1 MMPKYKGVD
10 IDTSPTEGM
19 VTEAKRALAWREE
32 FGRGGTEVGV
42 ARARDIV
49 NGRNLSL
56 DTVKRMASYFARHEV
71 DKQAEGF
78 SPGEDGYPSAG
89 RVAWGLWG
97 GTPGQT
103 FANKIVDRM
112 DRIDEDERSLEME
125 RPYPNEH
132 AARITDPEQYQGFR
146 RMNDELGAGIDI
158 ILGLKDGTSE
168 IQSIRFDVEQFTAE
182 EARQWLSD
190 NGYEPL
196 LFEPALEERA
206 MQRAEPDA
214 LKVGDFVSWDSAG
227 GRARGKIE
235 RIERDG
241 QINVP
246 GADVVVNGEA
256 DDPAALIRV
265 YDSLGNET
273 DVRVAHRFSTLRKID
288 PIQSEERAMET
299 QERHV
304 LAVTET
310 EETVTIELAKE
321 HAMPTEAENA
331 YHDDEERKASVELTH
346 RSQDMEARAIDED
359 TRRIRMSISSE
370 TPVMRSFGAEVLEH
384 SKEAIDLSFIASGR
398 APLLLDH
405 DPSAQIG
412 VLESV
417 ELDPETRRLRAVA
430 RLGKGALAREA
441 FDDIVDGIKS
451 NISIGYAIDKM
462 ERKDGDTY
470 VAKSW
475 KPLEASLVSLPA
487 DQSDIGIGRSAQ
499 APRITVTSNQKEIAM
514 SDQIDVAAI
523 EAQARKAAEKNAA
536 QIVELGQR
544 HNQSAL
550 AQKAI
555 AEGRSIEEF
564 RGELLEVVG
573 SQRALESQ
581 DIGMT
586 DKEVKRFSLLR
597 AANALFN
604 PTDRRAQ
611 EAAAFEYECSAAASK
626 QYGRASQGIM
636 LPADVLRNW
645 KRDLNT
651 SDDSNVLG
659 TDFRGGEFIDVLR
672 NQSSVMAAGARILNG
687 LQNDVSI
694 PKKATAASATWI
706 SAEGGDATASEPTFG
721 SVTLSPKD
729 LAVMTQVTRRMIQQS
744 TLDIEALIRDD
755 IAEAIAL
762 GLDLA
767 ALAGTGSSGQ
777 PTGIKN
783 TSGIGTVDFG
793 TAPDTV
799 PTWAQVIAMET
810 ALGSANALQGNLAY
824 ILPAS
829 MYGALKSV
837 EKAANTAQFVISPDG
852 TMNGYRTIVSNQVSA
867 GDLFFGNFNDALV
880 GMWGGVDLLLDPYTN
895 SASGTVRLR
904 AISTMDFAV
913 RHAASF
919 CLGNDGGS

>member
-1 MMPKYKGVD
+1 MPKYKGVD
-10 IDTSPTEGM
+10 IDTTPNEGM

-146 RMNDELGAGIDI
+146 RMNDELGEGIDI

-206 MQRAEPDA
+206 MEPVDQ
-214 LKVGDFVSWDSAG
+214 V
-227 GRARGKIE
+227 
-235 RIERDG
+235 
-241 QINVP
+241 
-246 GADVVVNGEA
+246 
-256 DDPAALIRV
+256 
-265 YDSLGNET
+265 
-273 DVRVAHRFSTLRKID
+273 
-288 PIQSEERAMET
+288 EE
-299 QERHV
+299 
-304 LAVTET
+304 VTV
-310 EETVTIELAKE
+310 ETV
-321 HAMPTEAENA
+321 EAEA
-331 YHDDEERKASVELTH
+331 VKPEIVEERKAEVEINH

-384 SKEAIDLSFIASGR
+384 SKDAIDLSFIASGR

-405 DPSAQIG
+405 DPSLQIG

-499 APRITVTSNQKEIAM
+499 APRITVTSNEKEIAM

-564 RGELLEVVG
+564 RGELLDVVG

-597 AANALFN
+597 AANALLN

-611 EAAAFEYECSAAASK
+611 EAAAFEYECSAAAA
-626 QYGRASQGIM
+626 QHYGRASQGIM
-636 LPADVLRNW
+636 LPADVLANW

-744 TLDIEALIRDD
+744 TMDIEALIRDD

-799 PTWAQVIAMET
+799 PTWAQVIEMET

-829 MYGALKSV
+829 MYGSLKSV

>member
-1 MMPKYKGVD
+1 
-10 IDTSPTEGM
+10 
-19 VTEAKRALAWREE
+19 
-32 FGRGGTEVGV
+32 
-42 ARARDIV
+42 
-49 NGRNLSL
+49 
-56 DTVKRMASYFARHEV
+56 
-71 DKQAEGF
+71 
-78 SPGEDGYPSAG
+78 
-89 RVAWGLWG
+89 
-97 GTPGQT
+97 
-103 FANKIVDRM
+103 
-112 DRIDEDERSLEME
+112 
-125 RPYPNEH
+125 
-132 AARITDPEQYQGFR
+132 
-146 RMNDELGAGIDI
+146 
-158 ILGLKDGTSE
+158 
-168 IQSIRFDVEQFTAE
+168 
-182 EARQWLSD
+182 
-190 NGYEPL
+190 
-196 LFEPALEERA
+196 
-206 MQRAEPDA
+206 
-214 LKVGDFVSWDSAG
+214 
-227 GRARGKIE
+227 
-235 RIERDG
+235 
-241 QINVP
+241 
-246 GADVVVNGEA
+246 
-256 DDPAALIRV
+256 
-265 YDSLGNET
+265 
-273 DVRVAHRFSTLRKID
+273 
-288 PIQSEERAMET
+288 
-299 QERHV
+299 
-304 LAVTET
+304 
-310 EETVTIELAKE
+310 
-321 HAMPTEAENA
+321 
-331 YHDDEERKASVELTH
+331 
-346 RSQDMEARAIDED
+346 
-359 TRRIRMSISSE
+359 
-370 TPVMRSFGAEVLEH
+370 
-384 SKEAIDLSFIASGR
+384 
-398 APLLLDH
+398 
-405 DPSAQIG
+405 
-412 VLESV
+412 
-417 ELDPETRRLRAVA
+417 
-430 RLGKGALAREA
+430 
-441 FDDIVDGIKS
+441 
-451 NISIGYAIDKM
+451 M

-499 APRITVTSNQKEIAM
+499 APRVTVTSNQKEIAM